1 MISPAIKPRVA
12 FKPISRGLI
21 VAARNSV
28 NKVQEST
35 QTISKRLNKNEK
47 FAMNYV
53 EFFGSKKTTKI
64 LKKNLKSIKESL
76 MSTFEMAKIL
86 KKRVGEMSKGGGI
99 GAAGGALGGVAGVL
113 GKGLLG
119 GLFGKLVIGS
129 LVGLAVGGIGYL
141 LAKNP
146 EKFFEFL
153 KKQEE
158 QFSRIVM
165 GIVKK
170 SVPQLFAPSG
180 LDELTTEFDTNLES
194 QALALMKE
202 DPSLSKDQAITNATL
217 KLMDEVSKQIIN
229 LRAERDG
236 LDVRKDRIERR
247 QVASQILKLE
257 SFLKYMRQG
266 DQYYADPAGGILAN
280 NIFGSGVDV
289 PLRFESMIPEKRL
302 TTVKNFVDTSGMSL
316 DMLEFQ
322 ILQSAN
328 QPSNR
333 GEARFYEDTLNY
345 IDAKRKKD
353 KGKNFGVNDI
363 LSENFK
369 KDEVIKGIRDEYE
382 TRFSKILNY
391 DSRKR
396 DLSKNNVNINVEG
409 GGNGGV
415 KNNTNN
421 ETLISSKPDSG
432 IIDIKFYSPLD
443 SDLAMERGTAKSL
456 YGVYMG

>member
-1 MISPAIKPRVA
+1 MCI
-12 FKPISRGLI
+12 
-21 VAARNSV
+21 
-28 NKVQEST
+28 
-35 QTISKRLNKNEK
+35 
-47 FAMNYV
+47 
-53 EFFGSKKTTKI
+53 
-64 LKKNLKSIKESL
+64 
-76 MSTFEMAKIL
+76 
-86 KKRVGEMSKGGGI
+86 
-99 GAAGGALGGVAGVL
+99 
-113 GKGLLG
+113 
-119 GLFGKLVIGS
+119 
-129 LVGLAVGGIGYL
+129 
-141 LAKNP
+141 
-146 EKFFEFL
+146 
-153 KKQEE
+153 
-158 QFSRIVM
+158 
-165 GIVKK
+165 
-170 SVPQLFAPSG
+170 
-180 LDELTTEFDTNLES
+180 
-194 QALALMKE
+194 
-202 DPSLSKDQAITNATL
+202 
-217 KLMDEVSKQIIN
+217 
-229 LRAERDG
+229 RD
-236 LDVRKDRIERR
+236 R
-247 QVASQILKLE
+247 
-257 SFLKYMRQG
+257 RQG

-409 GGNGGV
+409 GGNGSV